1 MTENEKMEAQQIAE
15 EFWAEIEAEAEKY
28 EVTCDYYLAE
38 FFCS

>member
-15 EFWAEIEAEAEKY
+15 EFWAEIEAEAAEL
-28 EVTCDYYLAE
+28 EVTADYYLAE